1 MSAIL
6 IAAMILLYTLQS
18 FLCKLYTDKYPGD
31 ESNASSV
38 FTVVSGLIVAV
49 ISLAFSGFSL
59 SIHYLT
65 AIFAFLNAIALYGYN
80 FCIIKASQT
89 GPYSILMVFSIAGAI
104 IIPTVVNCIFFDG
117 ELSIIQ
123 IISMAVIFVS
133 VYMMSKKKEDAGFD
147 KKKAV
152 PFFLACTILAICNGI
167 YGTLINVQQK
177 LTGEEQKGAMVA
189 LMFLFAAIL
198 SVITNM
204 PRRGKSFFSDFK
216 QTRLSCFYLV
226 ACAVVSALAVNVLV
240 FVLPHVNLTVLY
252 TFDNSGVMLLSVF
265 ASWLFLG
272 EKLSLL
278 NIAGCITMCAGLV
291 AVTLG

>member
-1 MSAIL
+1 M
-6 IAAMILLYTLQS
+6 
-18 FLCKLYTDKYPGD
+18 
-31 ESNASSV
+31 N
-38 FTVVSGLIVAV
+38 
-49 ISLAFSGFSL
+49 
-59 SIHYLT
+59 
-65 AIFAFLNAIALYGYN
+65 
-80 FCIIKASQT
+80 
-89 GPYSILMVFSIAGAI
+89 
-104 IIPTVVNCIFFDG
+104 
-117 ELSIIQ
+117 
-123 IISMAVIFVS
+123 
-133 VYMMSKKKEDAGFD
+133 MMSKKKEDAGFD

-152 PFFLACTILAICNGI
+152 PFFLACTFLAICNGI

-177 LTGEEQKGAMVA
+177 QTGAEQRGAMVA